1 MAIKEANTALHAKM
15 VNMETNLRKEMH
27 EKIAK
32 DFEPSAGQAAVGKA
46 ISDFN
51 EGKTSKSA
59 VKIGEKK
66 KMAEAETKVHQ
77 AKYKKDF
84 AKLSDPHKKS
94 SSDDDSK
101 AEKSKEVKH
110 SKTGKAIHDEIKK
123 LEKEADAA
131 RKSKHAE
138 KK

>member
-1 MAIKEANTALHAKM
+1 MKEANTALHAKM

-66 KMAEAETKVHQ
+66 KVAEAETKVHQ

-84 AKLSDPHKKS
+84 AKLSDDKKS
-94 SSDDDSK
+94 SSDDDLK
-101 AEKSKEVKH
+101 AEKSKDVKH